1 MYVWRLKLNM
11 SFQNR
16 KTHSLT
22 HIKTIFFLFYILFS
36 FSTFSPH
43 PLFSFFQFS
52 FFQPLIFLFL
62 FYSFFL
68 YHFCVCLLTIIFTC
82 SFLLLALFLFS
93 LITLLYSCLLL
104 SFLVS
109 LFLAYKGETLL
120 YKFPYY
126 WWNYLKYELVI
137 FNTFVATYFGP
148 KQETSQTLSL
158 LLFHLLLV
166 FSANSLLPEAKHE
179 LYLMTA
185 ELFRW

>member
-22 HIKTIFFLFYILFS
+22 HMKTIFFLFYILSS
-36 FSTFSPH
+36 FLTLNSY
-43 PLFSFFQFS
+43 PLSSFFQFS
-52 FFQPLIFLFL
+52 FFSTINLFL
-62 FYSFFL
+62 FYSLFL
-68 YHFCVCLLTIIFTC
+68 YHFYACFLTIIFTC

-93 LITLLYSCLLL
+93 LITPLYSCLLL
-104 SFLVS
+104 SFLIS
-109 LFLAYKGETLL
+109 FFLAYKGETLL

-137 FNTFVATYFGP
+137 FNTFVATYFHP
-148 KQETSQTLSL
+148 RQETSQTLSL